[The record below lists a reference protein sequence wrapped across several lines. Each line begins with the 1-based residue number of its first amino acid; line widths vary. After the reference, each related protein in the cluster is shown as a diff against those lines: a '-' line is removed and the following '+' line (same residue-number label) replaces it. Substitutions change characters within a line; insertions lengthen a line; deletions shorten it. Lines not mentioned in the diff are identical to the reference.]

1 MEREKVQRIYK
12 TIMLVVLVA
21 VITFIGT
28 TVLVYNKLGG
38 LSGIKYVM
46 IGDDGGSSSLLSRLK
61 TVVDKYYLGEYD
73 EEKMKEEA
81 AKGYIEGLGDEYS
94 EYITAEEYE
103 EFSKEVYGSF
113 IGIGIYYGK
122 TIDDEMVIV
131 ETIGNS
137 AAEKAGLQA
146 GDIIT
151 KVDDFEVTEST
162 STDEVSDRIKG
173 EEGTQVSIEVLREE
187 QKLTFNIT
195 RENVKLHY
203 IKAEVLENNIGYM
216 KVTSFDEETSEEFKT
231 RLEELLSQNVK
242 SLIIDLR
249 NNGGGIVQEATK
261 IADYLLDKGQKII
274 ITKDKEGNEE
284 ITYSEQDK
292 ITDLPIVVLTNGYT
306 ASSAEILASAL
317 KDNNRAQIV
326 GIKTY
331 GKGVIQNVYRL
342 TDGSALKLTTQE
354 YYTALGNKLNEI
366 GIEPNVEVELPDGV
380 NIYNVPEEQDTQLQK
395 AIELL
400 K

>member
-1 MEREKVQRIYK
+1 MEHEKAQRIYK

-38 LSGIKYVM
+38 SSGTKYVM
-46 IGDDGGSSSLLSRLK
+46 IGNDSGSSSLLSRLK
-61 TVVDKYYLGEYD
+61 TVVDKYYLGEY
-73 EEKMKEEA
+73 EEEEMKEQA

-113 IGIGIYYGK
+113 VGIGIYYGK
-122 TIDDEMVIV
+122 TVDNEMVIV
-131 ETIGNS
+131 STIGNS
-137 AAEKAGLQA
+137 VAEKAGIKA

-151 KVDDFEVTEST
+151 KVDDFEVTEDTET
-162 STDEVSDRIKG
+162 SEVSDRIKG
-173 EEGTQVSIEVLREE
+173 EEGTQVTIEVLRDE

-203 IKAEVLENNIGYM
+203 INSEIIENDIGYIEI
-216 KVTSFDEETSEEFKT
+216 TSFDEETASEFKT
-231 RLEELLSQNVK
+231 KLEELLSQNVK

-249 NNGGGIVQEATK
+249 NNGGGIVQEATQ

-274 ITKDKEGNEE
+274 ITKDKNGNEE
-284 ITYSEQDK
+284 VTMSKQEK
-292 ITDLPIVVLTNGYT
+292 ITDLPIVVLTNAYT
-306 ASSAEILASAL
+306 ASSAEILTSAL
-317 KDNNRAQIV
+317 KDNNRAQVV

-380 NIYNVPEEQDTQLQK
+380 NIYNVSREQDTQLQK

>member
-1 MEREKVQRIYK
+1 MEHEKAQRIYK

-38 LSGIKYVM
+38 SSGTKYVM
-46 IGDDGGSSSLLSRLK
+46 IGNDGGSSSLLSRLK

-73 EEKMKEEA
+73 EEEMKEQA

-113 IGIGIYYGK
+113 VGIGIYYGK
-122 TIDDEMVIV
+122 TVDNEMVIV
-131 ETIGNS
+131 STIGNS
-137 AAEKAGLQA
+137 VAEKAGIKA

-151 KVDDFEVTEST
+151 KVDDFEVTEDTET
-162 STDEVSDRIKG
+162 SEVSDRIKG
-173 EEGTQVSIEVLREE
+173 EEGTQVTIEVLRDE

-203 IKAEVLENNIGYM
+203 INSEIIENDIGYIEI
-216 KVTSFDEETSEEFKT
+216 TSFDEETASEFKT
-231 RLEELLSQNVK
+231 KLEELLSQNVK

-249 NNGGGIVQEATK
+249 NNGGGIVQEATQ

-274 ITKDKEGNEE
+274 ITKDKNGNEE
-284 ITYSEQDK
+284 VTMSKQEK
-292 ITDLPIVVLTNGYT
+292 ITDLPIVVLTNAYT
-306 ASSAEILASAL
+306 ASSAEILTSAL
-317 KDNNRAQIV
+317 KDNNRAQVV

-380 NIYNVPEEQDTQLQK
+380 NIYNVSREQDTQLQK

>member
-38 LSGIKYVM
+38 SSGIKYVM

-162 STDEVSDRIKG
+162 STDEVSDKIKG
-173 EEGTQVSIEVLREE
+173 QEGTQVSIEVLREE

-216 KVTSFDEETSEEFKT
+216 KVTSFDEETSQEFKT

-249 NNGGGIVQEATK
+249 NNGGGIVQEATQ

-380 NIYNVPEEQDTQLQK
+380 NIYNIPKEQDTQLKK
-395 AIELL
+395 AVELL

>member
-1 MEREKVQRIYK
+1 MEHEKAQRIYK

-38 LSGIKYVM
+38 SSGTKYVM
-46 IGDDGGSSSLLSRLK
+46 IGNDSGSSSLLSRLK

-73 EEKMKEEA
+73 EEEMKEQA

-113 IGIGIYYGK
+113 VGIGIYYGK
-122 TIDDEMVIV
+122 TVDNEMVIV
-131 ETIGNS
+131 STIGNS
-137 AAEKAGLQA
+137 VAEKAGIKA

-151 KVDDFEVTEST
+151 KVDDFEVTEDTET
-162 STDEVSDRIKG
+162 SEVSDRIKG
-173 EEGTQVSIEVLREE
+173 EEGTQVTIEVLRDE

-203 IKAEVLENNIGYM
+203 INSEIIENDIGYIEI
-216 KVTSFDEETSEEFKT
+216 TSFDEETASEFKT
-231 RLEELLSQNVK
+231 KLEELLSQNVK

-249 NNGGGIVQEATK
+249 NNGGGIVQEATQ

-274 ITKDKEGNEE
+274 ITKDKNGNEE
-284 ITYSEQDK
+284 VTMSKQEK
-292 ITDLPIVVLTNGYT
+292 ITDLPIVVLTNAYT
-306 ASSAEILASAL
+306 ASSAEILTSAL
-317 KDNNRAQIV
+317 KDNNRAQVV

-380 NIYNVPEEQDTQLQK
+380 NIYNVSREQDTQLQK

>member
-1 MEREKVQRIYK
+1 MEHEKAQRIYK

-38 LSGIKYVM
+38 SSGTKYVM
-46 IGDDGGSSSLLSRLK
+46 IGNDSGSSSLLSRLK
-61 TVVDKYYLGEYD
+61 TVVDKYYLGEY
-73 EEKMKEEA
+73 EEEEMKEQA

-113 IGIGIYYGK
+113 VGIGIYYGK
-122 TIDDEMVIV
+122 TVDNEMVIV
-131 ETIGNS
+131 STIGNS
-137 AAEKAGLQA
+137 VAEKAGIKA

-151 KVDDFEVTEST
+151 KVDDFEVTEDTET
-162 STDEVSDRIKG
+162 SEVSDRIKG
-173 EEGTQVSIEVLREE
+173 EEGTQVTIEVLRDE

-203 IKAEVLENNIGYM
+203 INSEIIENDIGYIEI
-216 KVTSFDEETSEEFKT
+216 TSFDEETASEFKT
-231 RLEELLSQNVK
+231 KLEELLSQNVK
-242 SLIIDLR
+242 SLIIYLR
-249 NNGGGIVQEATK
+249 NNGGGIVQEATQ

-274 ITKDKEGNEE
+274 ITKDKNGNEE
-284 ITYSEQDK
+284 VTMSKQEK
-292 ITDLPIVVLTNGYT
+292 ITDLPIVVLTNAYT
-306 ASSAEILASAL
+306 ASSAEILTSAL
-317 KDNNRAQIV
+317 KDNNRAQVV

-380 NIYNVPEEQDTQLQK
+380 NIYNVSREQDTQLQK

>member
-38 LSGIKYVM
+38 SSGIKYVM

-162 STDEVSDRIKG
+162 STDEVSDKIKG
-173 EEGTQVSIEVLREE
+173 QEGTQVSIEVLREE

-216 KVTSFDEETSEEFKT
+216 KVTSFDEETSQEFKT

-249 NNGGGIVQEATK
+249 NNGGGIVQEATQ

-380 NIYNVPEEQDTQLQK
+380 NIYNIPKKQDTQLQK
-395 AIELL
+395 AVELL

>member
-1 MEREKVQRIYK
+1 MEHEKAQRIYK

-38 LSGIKYVM
+38 SSGTKYVM
-46 IGDDGGSSSLLSRLK
+46 IGNDSGSSSLLSRLK

-73 EEKMKEEA
+73 EEEMKEQA

-113 IGIGIYYGK
+113 VGIGIYYGK
-122 TIDDEMVIV
+122 TVDNEMVIV
-131 ETIGNS
+131 STIGNS
-137 AAEKAGLQA
+137 VAEKAGIKA

-151 KVDDFEVTEST
+151 KVDDFEVTEDTET
-162 STDEVSDRIKG
+162 SEVSDRIKG
-173 EEGTQVSIEVLREE
+173 EEGTQVTIEVLRDE

-203 IKAEVLENNIGYM
+203 INSEIIENDIGYIEI
-216 KVTSFDEETSEEFKT
+216 TSFDEETASEFKT
-231 RLEELLSQNVK
+231 KLEELLSQNVK

-249 NNGGGIVQEATK
+249 NNGGGIVQEATQ

-274 ITKDKEGNEE
+274 ITKDKNGNEE
-284 ITYSEQDK
+284 VTMSKQEK
-292 ITDLPIVVLTNGYT
+292 ITDLPIVVLTNSYT
-306 ASSAEILASAL
+306 ASSAEILTSAL
-317 KDNNRAQIV
+317 KDNNRAQVV

-380 NIYNVPEEQDTQLQK
+380 NIYNVSREQDTQLQK

>member
-38 LSGIKYVM
+38 SSGIKYVM

-162 STDEVSDRIKG
+162 STDEVSDKIKG
-173 EEGTQVSIEVLREE
+173 QEGTQVSIEVLREE

-216 KVTSFDEETSEEFKT
+216 KVTSFDEETSQEFKT

-249 NNGGGIVQEATK
+249 NNGGGIVQEATQ

-380 NIYNVPEEQDTQLQK
+380 NIYNIPKEQDTQLQK
-395 AIELL
+395 AVELL

>member
-38 LSGIKYVM
+38 SSGIKYVM

-162 STDEVSDRIKG
+162 STDEVSDKIKG
-173 EEGTQVSIEVLREE
+173 QEGTQVSIEVLREE

-216 KVTSFDEETSEEFKT
+216 KVTSFDEETSQEFKT

-249 NNGGGIVQEATK
+249 NNGGGIVQEATQ

-380 NIYNVPEEQDTQLQK
+380 NIYNIPEEQDTQLQK
-395 AIELL
+395 AVELL